1 MKYKTCTLCNNL
13 KSFSEYHK
21 GKGYKDGIRS
31 YCKSCAKEMNRK
43 RYAEKKDH
51 IAKVNAEW
59 AKNNPEKRRKITQK
73 YKAKNREKL
82 NKKTREWFRKNPE
95 KLRGYLAKRR
105 AQRLNATPKWLSKE
119 DLKRID
125 DIYTSAK
132 VLGEKFKV
140 NYHVDHIIPL
150 NGENVCGLHVPW
162 NLQLLEASLNIAKG
176 NSCKKS
182 KFW

>member
-13 KSFSEYHK
+13 KPLSEYHK
-21 GKGYKDGIRS
+21 GKGYKDGIKS
-31 YCKSCAKEMNRK
+31 YCKSCAKEMNS
-43 RYAEKKDH
+43 
-51 IAKVNAEW
+51 NW